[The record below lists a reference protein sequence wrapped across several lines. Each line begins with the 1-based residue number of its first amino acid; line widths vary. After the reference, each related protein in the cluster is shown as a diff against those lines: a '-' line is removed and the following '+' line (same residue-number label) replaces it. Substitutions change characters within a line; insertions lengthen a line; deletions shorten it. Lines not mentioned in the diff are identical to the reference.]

1 MGSGSHFNGETN
13 VDIDN
18 NFFVIGLEHNT
29 KDLLGLSIYMAM
41 DYVWTKVKEDRTQ
54 NKFLIIDEWW
64 KMAFNQ
70 IAADKSLEISKIA
83 RAYGCS
89 MVIATQ
95 QMSDILAIENGKYGN
110 AVLNNCA
117 TKILMSMKEKD
128 IMSVSEMVGLTKEER
143 KAISRFKAGEGLLI
157 AGDSRM
163 TLRFTPSETEKLL
176 TFTDKATLDKV
187 ARLEQQKKKD
197 MEIEEEKRNAK
208 SMAETFVNA
217 SAKVNT
223 VELVTS
229 EHENEIEIS
238 TLIPTKDIIK
248 KKKGDDEQ

>member
-1 MGSGSHFNGETN
+1 
-13 VDIDN
+13 
-18 NFFVIGLEHNT
+18 
-29 KDLLGLSIYMAM
+29 
-41 DYVWTKVKEDRTQ
+41 
-54 NKFLIIDEWW
+54 
-64 KMAFNQ
+64 
-70 IAADKSLEISKIA
+70 
-83 RAYGCS
+83 
-89 MVIATQ
+89 
-95 QMSDILAIENGKYGN
+95 
-110 AVLNNCA
+110 
-117 TKILMSMKEKD
+117 MKEKD

-208 SMAETFVNA
+208 SMAETFVNV

-238 TLIPTKDIIK
+238 TLIPTKNIIK
-248 KKKGDDEQ
+248 KNKGDEE